1 MKTLTTT
8 SSNATTPIRG
18 MVYASMFGA
27 ATAAGA
33 YIIIPLPPVP
43 VTMQTLFLSLAG
55 ILLGARLAAMSQLVY
70 ILIGAMGLPVFAG
83 GKAGL
88 GILIGPTGGYLV
100 GFIAGAYLIGKL
112 VEFRPAAGTMQ
123 VVLAMAAGTLVIY
136 LFGVAQLSVVA
147 QLSLPKA
154 IAAGALPFLPGD
166 AFKIALAAFVWRKL
180 RPHLDNRVAQ

>member
-1 MKTLTTT
+1 MNTLTTS

-33 YIIIPLPPVP
+33 YIIIPVPPVP

-55 ILLGARLAAMSQLVY
+55 VLLGARLAAMSQIVY
-70 ILIGAMGLPVFAG
+70 VLIGAMGLPVFAG

-100 GFIAGAYLIGKL
+100 GFIAGAYVIGKL
-112 VEFRPAAGTMQ
+112 AQLRPSGGIAWIFS
-123 VVLAMAAGTLVIY
+123 AMAAGTFVIY
-136 LFGVAQLSVVA
+136 LLGVAQLSVVA
-147 QLSLPKA
+147 QLSIPKA
-154 IAAGALPFLPGD
+154 AAVGALPFLPGD
-166 AFKIALAAFVWRKL
+166 AVKIALAAFVWRKL
-180 RPHLDNRVAQ
+180 RPHLDIRGSR